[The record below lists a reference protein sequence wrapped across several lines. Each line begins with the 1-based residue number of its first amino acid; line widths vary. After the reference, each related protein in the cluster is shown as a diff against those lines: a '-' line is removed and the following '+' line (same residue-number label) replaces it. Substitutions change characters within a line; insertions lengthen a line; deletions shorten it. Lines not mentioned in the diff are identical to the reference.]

1 MSEIADTQARG
12 VVTLDS
18 IIRSALMDLGAGM
31 ERYETFRHWA
41 IEGLR
46 DFHFDMAQEIRT
58 VQLSLTAWKAIE
70 LPTDFV
76 DWAMLGVVV
85 NNQIQC
91 FTNDERISLF
101 REDADENGEIDPIVA
116 PVDTTIRDSNP
127 NDRLW
132 FWNNYNA
139 NGEYTGQLFGL
150 TVKFNGVGYFRMNK
164 ERREIQFSPNIDGN
178 TKIYL
183 EYISDGYNP
192 SEKTVVNIYAAKL
205 IKLYIHWQRTKYSN
219 SATVMAKREAK
230 DDYWNEYS
238 KVQNRLN
245 PITVA
250 DVLECARDAYRLVP
264 SL

>member
-1 MSEIADTQARG
+1 MSEIADSQPRG
-12 VVTLDS
+12 IVTLDS
-18 IIRSALMDLGAGM
+18 IIRSALMDLGVGL
-31 ERYETFRHWA
+31 ERYEQFKHWA

-46 DFHFDMAQEIRT
+46 DFHFDMAQEIKT
-58 VQLSLTAWKAIE
+58 VQLPLTAWKAIE

-76 DWAMLGVVV
+76 DWAMIGVVV
-85 NNQIQC
+85 NNQVQC

-101 REDADENGEIDPIVA
+101 REDSDEDGEIDALVA
-116 PVDTTIRDSNP
+116 PVTQPVGDSP
-127 NDRLW
+127 TDRLW
-132 FWNNYNA
+132 FWNSYNA
-139 NGEYTGQLFGL
+139 NGEYAGQLFGL
-150 TVKFNGVGYFRMNK
+150 TVKDNGVGYYRMNK
-164 ERREIQFSPNIDGN
+164 ERGEIQFSPHVDGN
-178 TKIYL
+178 TKIYM

-205 IKLYIHWQRTKYSN
+205 IKLYIHWQRTKFST